1 MNTNW
6 RRGILKA
13 AKGLAMTGFL
23 VGTLLPLFWL
33 VMTSFKL
40 QEKNGVQ
47 GLTIWP
53 RHFTL
58 GNYVTAFTDTH
69 FGVFILN
76 SAYVTIASSVIVVI
90 ISVMGGYALS
100 RYDFK
105 GKRAIMLIF
114 LVSQMMPLVV
124 AIIPMFVLFS
134 KLHLID
140 SLFSLIISYTVS
152 NIPFCLIT
160 MAAFFKRIPISLEE
174 AAMIDGCS
182 RRQAV
187 VRVVLPVMLPGI
199 MAVFTF
205 AFTGCWNE
213 LYYAIMMINSEGL
226 RTIPAGLM
234 NFIQKYNVDWG
245 QMTAAA
251 TVTLLPAAV
260 MFLLSQKHIVAGMT
274 AGAVKE

>member
-1 MNTNW
+1 M
-6 RRGILKA
+6 RRNNRRVALKA
-13 AKGLAMTGFL
+13 AKGFVLLVFL
-23 VGTLLPLFWL
+23 IGTLFPLYWL
-33 VMTSFKL
+33 VMTSLKL
-40 QEKNGVQ
+40 PEKNGAQ
-47 GLTIWP
+47 GLTLWP

-58 GNYVTAFTDTH
+58 SNYVTAFTDTH

-76 SAYVTIASSVIVVI
+76 SAYVTVVSSIVVVI
-90 ISVMGGYALS
+90 ISIMGGYALS

-105 GKRAIMLIF
+105 GKRAIMLVF

-124 AIIPMFVLFS
+124 AIIPMFVLFA

-140 SLFSLIISYTVS
+140 SLLSLIISYTVG

-160 MAAFFKRIPISLEE
+160 MASFFKRIPVSLEE
-174 AAMIDGCS
+174 AAMIDGCT
-182 RRQAV
+182 RRQGV

-213 LYYAIMMINSEGL
+213 LYYSIMMINSEGL

-234 NFIQKYNVDWG
+234 NFIQKYDVDWG

-251 TVTLLPAAV
+251 TVTLLPAAI